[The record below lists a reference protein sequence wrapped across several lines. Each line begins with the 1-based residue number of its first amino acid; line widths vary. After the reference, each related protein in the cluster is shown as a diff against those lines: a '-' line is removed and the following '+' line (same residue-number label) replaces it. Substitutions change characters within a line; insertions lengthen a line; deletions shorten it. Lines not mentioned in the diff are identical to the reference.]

1 MKNTPYYT
9 VIVIIL
15 SFMIPAIIPAAAQA
29 GAISVQARLQPTRFA
44 LDQNGRLTV
53 TVNGASS
60 AEVEPPRGDGLR
72 FYSRGQST
80 RMQWINGKS
89 SSSVAYTYLV
99 QATNPGAHTI
109 APIAV
114 TVDGKTY
121 QTRAIK
127 CEVSPAGASPSPSP
141 GQHGG
146 RAVQPPPSS
155 STRLRSGEA
164 DQIGFMRI
172 QPKKENVYAGE
183 MVPFTI
189 KAYFHQGMRV
199 TIKSN
204 PRLTNDNFI
213 LESLDDK
220 PVQSEELIGGVPY
233 TLLTWHGSVS
243 AVKQGTFPLE
253 MEMDTSLLVRSR
265 RQRPS
270 SMFGS
275 PLLNDPFF
283 DDFFGGYTQKEIT
296 LISPKKEITV
306 NDLPAKGKPA
316 EFSGAIGSFS
326 LAVNARPLTVAPG
339 DPITLHMIVQ
349 GSGNFDR
356 VKAPIFTG
364 TQQGW
369 KTYPPAAGKLITD
382 KGSTRK
388 VFEQAI
394 IPTNAKIREI
404 PAVDFVYFDPQ
415 AKKYISLRSDPIALT
430 MQATAGPKMTQA
442 QPQASRTQPQQQ
454 TAQRPGSSPAVALA
468 PLHTRFGKGVTTLQP
483 LYRALWFQA
492 LTAIALLTF
501 SVALILL
508 WRNKKMLAHPERIRQ
523 QQIGREID
531 LLLAQARQA
540 MEEKKSSQFLKLCR
554 EILQLR
560 FGFAWKVEPRALSA
574 ADLEQ
579 RLGKDSQLVEIL
591 KKAEHAAYLDET
603 ISDQEMQRIYRILHE
618 EAKG

>member
-1 MKNTPYYT
+1 
-9 VIVIIL
+9 
-15 SFMIPAIIPAAAQA
+15 MIPAVIPAAAQA
-29 GAISVQARLQPTRFA
+29 ADISVQARLQPTEFA
-44 LDQNGRLTV
+44 MDQNSRLTV

-60 AEVEPPRGDGLR
+60 ADVEPPGGDGLR

-80 RMQWINGKS
+80 QMQWINGKS
-89 SSSVAYTYLV
+89 SSSVSYTYLV
-99 QATNPGAHTI
+99 QATRPGSHTI
-109 APIAV
+109 GPITI

-121 QTRAIK
+121 KTRAIT
-127 CEVSPAGASPSPSP
+127 CMVRPAAASPVPPS
-141 GQHGG
+141 GRQGG

-172 QPKKENVYAGE
+172 QPKKETVYAGE
-183 MVPFTI
+183 LVPFTV
-189 KAYFHQGMRV
+189 KAYFRQGMRV

-220 PVQSEELIGGVPY
+220 PVQSEELINGVPY
-233 TLLTWHGSVS
+233 TLLTWHGSIS
-243 AVKQGTFPLE
+243 AVKQGAFPLE
-253 MEMDTSLLVRSR
+253 MAMDTTLLVRSR

-275 PLLNDPFF
+275 PFLDDPFF
-283 DDFFGGYTQKEIT
+283 DDFFGGYTQKNIT
-296 LISPKKEITV
+296 LLSPKKEITV
-306 NDLPAKGKPA
+306 NDLPEQGKPA
-316 EFSGAIGSFS
+316 QFSGAIGSFS
-326 LAVNARPLTVAPG
+326 LAVNAHPLSVAPG
-339 DPITLHMIVQ
+339 DPITLHMIIQ

-356 VKAPIFTG
+356 VKAPFFTG
-364 TQQGW
+364 SPEDW
-369 KTYPPAAGKLITD
+369 KTYPPSAGKLISG
-382 KGSTRK
+382 KGPTK
-388 VFEQAI
+388 KEFEQAI
-394 IPTNAKIREI
+394 IPTNANIHEI

-415 AKKYISLRSDPIALT
+415 AKKYIRLHSDPIALT
-430 MQATAGPKMTQA
+430 MRPGAGPNATTVA
-442 QPQASRTQPQQQ
+442 PQPRASRPQPQQQ
-454 TAQRPGSSPAVALA
+454 TAQKPGSLPEVALA
-468 PLHTRFGKGVTTLQP
+468 PIHTRFGKGVTNLQP

-508 WRNKKMLAHPERIRQ
+508 WQKKKMLAHPERIRQ

-531 LLLAQARQA
+531 LLLSQARQA
-540 MEEKKSSQFLKLCR
+540 MEEKKSRQFLQLCR
-554 EILQLR
+554 EIIQLR
-560 FGFAWKVEPRALSA
+560 FGFAWKVEPRAISA

-591 KKAEHAAYLDET
+591 KQAEHAAYLGET
-603 ISDQEMQRIYRILHE
+603 ISDEEMQRIYRILHE